1 MKEISTKISY
11 QKNKPSA
18 KFIRS
23 GKCFF
28 FFYKQHFYKQRQ
40 IEISNPSSW
49 KKWLQGISRYGIK
62 GAADK
67 FYVDISLVCGFHFNL
82 SDINISFGKSKKIFE
97 NQHCSK

>member
-1 MKEISTKISY
+1 MKETSTTISY
-11 QKNKPSA
+11 HKNKRSA

-23 GKCFF
+23 AKC

-40 IEISNPSSW
+40 AEISNPSSW

-67 FYVDISLVCGFHFNL
+67 FYVDNSLVCDFHFNL
-82 SDINISFGKSKKIFE
+82 SDINISLGKSKKIFE
-97 NQHCSK
+97 T

>member
-28 FFYKQHFYKQRQ
+28 FF
-40 IEISNPSSW
+40 ISNIF
-49 KKWLQGISRYGIK
+49 ISNARLKLAILAVERSGCRVFPDT
-62 GAADK
+62 A
-67 FYVDISLVCGFHFNL
+67 
-82 SDINISFGKSKKIFE
+82 
-97 NQHCSK
+97 